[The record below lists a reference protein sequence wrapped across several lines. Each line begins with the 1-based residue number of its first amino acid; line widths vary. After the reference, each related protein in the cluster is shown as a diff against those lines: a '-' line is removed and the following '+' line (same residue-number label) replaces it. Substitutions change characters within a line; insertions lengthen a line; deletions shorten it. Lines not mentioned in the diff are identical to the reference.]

1 MKKFIVFAAALL
13 VSVAS
18 FAQETNKDADGNY
31 QYGPYETNKFFDNWF
46 VGVGGGVNVAIDD
59 VFGKIKGDADN
70 IKWGGYAL
78 ALDAYLGK
86 WFDPCFGAR
95 LGWTGWNYNAP
106 TLTSFGDM
114 AFGEYD
120 GETTGFAD
128 FEEYKVPGYNAV
140 HADLLW
146 NISNQFWG
154 YKENRFF
161 NLSPYASVAWAWTRK
176 GYSPGL
182 GFGFLNQFRF
192 SEHVGAF
199 LDLRA
204 TGYSDS
210 IYKSAKDVD
219 NGIAGM
225 ITASLGLNFNL
236 GKANWTRKSTTI
248 ASYVAAVAAAEAAA
262 AAAKAEADA
271 AKNKYATDN
280 DAIKALQDENEALKK
295 QLANAGQGTS
305 GDLFDEPMV
314 AYFNIGKSTL
324 TTTEAERVK
333 NAAKQILN
341 NGDNVKFTLT
351 GHADA
356 NTGTQAINEKLAAE
370 RAQAV
375 YDLMQECGVS
385 ADKFTVS
392 SEVGGPFDADELNRC
407 VIVEKQ

>member
-46 VGVGGGVNVAIDD
+46 VSLGGGANWSIDNVKKLVKFDTDQIVVGGP
-59 VFGKIKGDADN
+59 
-70 IKWGGYAL
+70 AL
-78 ALDAYLGK
+78 NLDAALGK
-86 WFDPCFGAR
+86 WIEPCFGVR
-95 LGWTGWNYNAP
+95 LGWTGLNFYYKNGSGKPVEGFENFYNFSEDDSQYSGGDKANFVNY
-106 TLTSFGDM
+106 
-114 AFGEYD
+114 
-120 GETTGFAD
+120 
-128 FEEYKVPGYNAV
+128 V
-140 HADLLW
+140 HGDLLW

-161 NLSPYASVAWAWTRK
+161 NLSPYASL
-176 GYSPGL
+176 GYGWSKYDNSPAAGL
-182 GFGFLNQFRF
+182 GFLNQFRLGNR
-192 SEHVGAF
+192 VGIN

-204 TGYSDS
+204 MAMDGDVFGNVEG
-210 IYKSAKDVD
+210 IDVLASA
-219 NGIAGM
+219 I
-225 ITASLGLNFNL
+225 LGLNINL
-236 GKANWTRKSTTI
+236 GKSNWTRKSTTI

-271 AKNKYATDN
+271 AKAKYATDN
-280 DAIKALQDENEALKK
+280 DAYKALQDENDALKK
-295 QLANAGQGTS
+295 KLANCGS
-305 GDLFDEPMV
+305 GDATTGLFDEPLV
-314 AYFNIGKSTL
+314 AYFNIGKSAL

-333 NAAKQILN
+333 NAAKQIVN

-356 NTGTQAINEKLAAE
+356 NTGSQAINEKLAAE
-370 RAQAV
+370 RAQTV